1 MKKILSLFL
10 FFFIGTFLLNAS
22 PVDTLT
28 ARQAAANFLSQ
39 HGQMR
44 SVGSMQLAYHLDDA
58 QQTPCVYIFN
68 SEGGGFVVMA
78 ANNSVLPILGYST
91 DGHFDAENIPSNMAA
106 WLATYRDAVS
116 DIAAGANER
125 AYPTMEGAWQQLLDA
140 EPVAASREVVVGP
153 LLSTTWS
160 QSPYY
165 NNLCPGTGSN
175 KAVTGCVATA
185 MGQIMRYWQWP
196 TQGHGHHSYVANY
209 AQYGY
214 ADYGSQYADFG
225 SATYNYNAMPN
236 ALTSSS
242 SSTQVGQIAQLLYH
256 CGVSVNMM
264 YGPNASGANSENV
277 PAAMQNYFGYKSST
291 FQYKNG
297 ESAWVNGLKAQL
309 NADRPVYYSGS
320 GDDGGHAFV
329 CDGYDEDNYFHFNWG
344 WQGSYNGYFAVSNLN
359 PGSYEF
365 NTYQGAIFNLEP
377 DPCYPYPDIAI
388 TGNTVMADANSSV
401 ILTAPEGVSYQWSN
415 NSTEQSITV
424 SPSVPKFYTVTVTDT
439 NGCRNTA
446 STWVTYADGCE
457 ITFHMHDSYGDSW
470 QGNAIQV
477 FNRVQKIAEI
487 TLSDGSDTTIT
498 LPVIS
503 GELAL
508 KWKLG
513 NFPEECSFELS
524 GNCLEYSFPTV
535 PQSSGVFLITQ
546 LYCGD
551 IHTEFTVE
559 TEEDH
564 YTWNNETYY
573 SSGDYNQ
580 SFTSQFGCD
589 STVTLHLTLQTTGI
603 AENGIS
609 NLSLYPNPTTGMV
622 NVQCAMNNEQWENAE
637 IQVLDVYGRL
647 LDVVGISDARGASP
661 QTAAIDLSNYAT
673 GIYFV
678 KLVKDGRVTAVK
690 KVLKQ

>member
-1 MKKILSLFL
+1 MKKTLSLFL
-10 FFFIGTFLLNAS
+10 FFFMSAFLLNAS

-39 HGQMR
+39 HGQSR
-44 SVGSMQLAYHLDDA
+44 NAGSLQLAYQLSDA
-58 QQTPCVYIFN
+58 QQTPCVYVFN

-78 ANNSVLPILGYST
+78 ADNSVVPVLGYST
-91 DGHFDAENIPSNMAA
+91 DGHFDVENVPANMAA
-106 WLATYRDAVS
+106 WLDTYRDAVS
-116 DIAAGANER
+116 DIAAGASTR
-125 AYPTMEGAWQQLLDA
+125 AYPTMEEEWQQLLSNA
-140 EPVAASREVVVGP
+140 PVTHTRAVEVGP

-165 NNLCPGTGSN
+165 NNLCPGTGNN

-185 MGQIMRYWQWP
+185 MGQIMRYWQHP
-196 TQGHGHHSYVANY
+196 TQGHGSHTYVANY

-214 ADYGSQYADFG
+214 ADYGSLYADFG

-236 ALTSSS
+236 ALTGNS
-242 SSTQVGQIAQLLYH
+242 SSTQVGQVAQLLYH

-277 PAAMQNYFGYKSST
+277 PEAMHKYFGYKSST
-291 FQYKNG
+291 FQYKGNQ
-297 ESAWVNGLKAQL
+297 SSWLSSLRAQL

-320 GDDGGHAFV
+320 GADGGHAFV
-329 CDGYDEDNYFHFNWG
+329 CDGYDDANYFHFNWG
-344 WQGSYNGYFAVSNLN
+344 WQGSYNGYFKVDSLN

-365 NTYQGAIFNLEP
+365 NSYQGAIFNLEP

-388 TGNTVMADANSSV
+388 SGNTVMADANSSV
-401 ILTAPEGVSYQWSN
+401 TLTAPEGASYQWSN
-415 NSTEQSITV
+415 NSTTQSITV
-424 SPSVPKFYTVTVTDT
+424 SPSVPKYYTVTVTDT
-439 NGCRNTA
+439 SGCRNTA

-477 FNRVQKIAEI
+477 YNCVQKIAEI
-487 TLSDGSDTTIT
+487 TLEEGSDTTIT
-498 LPVIS
+498 LPVIT

-513 NFPEECSFELS
+513 NFPAECSFEMS
-524 GNCLEYSFPTV
+524 GHCLEYSFPEV
-535 PQSSGVFLITQ
+535 PQSSTVFLITQ

-551 IHTEFTVE
+551 IHTEFTVT
-559 TEEDH
+559 TEEGQ

-573 SSGDYNQ
+573 SSGDYTQ
-580 SFTSQFGCD
+580 TFTSEFGCD
-589 STVTLHLTLQTTGI
+589 STVTLHLALNTVGI
-603 AENGIS
+603 AENGAANI
-609 NLSLYPNPTTGMV
+609 SLYPNPTTGVV
-622 NVQCAMNNEQWENAE
+622 NVQCAMNDGQWENAE
-637 IQVLDVYGRL
+637 IQVLDVYGKIL
-647 LDVVGISDARGASP
+647 NVVGVNHYSSLQP
-661 QTAAIDLSNYAT
+661 TLEIDLSRYAN

-678 KLVKDGRVTAVK
+678 KLVNGGQVAVVR
-690 KVLKQ
+690 KVVKQ